1 MTPLHSRLFRSHA
14 LTKRTRWIL
23 LLFLLGPFSSC
34 MFVGYYFSDKNYRS
48 LYNVIASIQW
58 MNPRDPQPSS
68 GNELHVSSNVHIINL
83 SEIVPSRFHCLQT
96 KTLVNQTGAHI
107 CLHETKKDVY
117 VSGAYRDTQSVWEEA
132 KVTRILQYLLR
143 HPRLDFIDVG
153 ANIGAYTM
161 YVAALGRFVLAID
174 CFAPNMARLRRSVQL
189 AKVADHVVLVQNA
202 IYRHSGLQLRLSV
215 DTRNIGGQGISIVR
229 NHSNARL
236 LAGNASRSNPYVVQT
251 ILFDE
256 ILPILVARGIRAAL
270 MKIDIEGSESFVV
283 ETGGGVFDIKR

>member
-1 MTPLHSRLFRSHA
+1 
-14 LTKRTRWIL
+14 
-23 LLFLLGPFSSC
+23 

-96 KTLVNQTGAHI
+96 KTLVNRTGAHI